1 MIFNVFGI
9 ILLFM
14 ILQKKMYYMNVM
26 IAQVRLASACSEFV
40 CLCVRD
46 VCLGTDECEY
56 QHTRVEVRGLLSP
69 SISSETRS
77 PFCLPLIFTGL
88 WASSN
93 SPASVHISQKQ
104 GRDYSSTTTHLP
116 LRGFR
121 RVKVMFGQQ
130 LLQAPT
136 LLPSHVQMF
145 FNDMICLWVFRSVSS
160 RARVSVLH
168 LTGNILWWSANASGF

>member
-1 MIFNVFGI
+1 
-9 ILLFM
+9 
-14 ILQKKMYYMNVM
+14 MNVM
-26 IAQVRLASACSEFV
+26 ITQVRLASACSEFV
-40 CLCVRD
+40 CLCARD
-46 VCLGTDECEY
+46 VCLGTDECEH
-56 QHTRVEVRGLLSP
+56 QHTHVGVRGPPRWLLSP
-69 SISSETRS
+69 STSSETRS

-104 GRDYSSTTTHLP
+104 DRDYSSTTTHLP
-116 LRGFR
+116 LRGSR

-136 LLPSHVQMF
+136 LLPSLVQMF

-160 RARVSVLH
+160 RARVLVLH